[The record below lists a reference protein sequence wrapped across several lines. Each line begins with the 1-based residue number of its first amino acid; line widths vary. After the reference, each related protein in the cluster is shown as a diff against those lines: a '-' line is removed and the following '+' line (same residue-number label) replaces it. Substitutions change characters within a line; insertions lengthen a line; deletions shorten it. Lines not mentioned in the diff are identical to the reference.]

1 MEMGRLLLTE
11 ETKSGTSTKNAT
23 EQSIVNRSG
32 KVGLGSREESK
43 RGPLADEDLLES
55 DRLDDFRGL
64 NRRNPWL
71 ALLMLIVMFS
81 LAGIPPT
88 AGFFAKLMVLQAALD
103 AGFVA
108 VVVAAVIL
116 AVIGAFYYLRIV
128 KLMYFDEVEEGVLT
142 ISAHGYRRS
151 MKWVLTVNAIGLIA
165 VTPWIG
171 KVMDFIGRSLVGFG
185 VS

>member
-1 MEMGRLLLTE
+1 MKAERR
-11 ETKSGTSTKNAT
+11 KS
-23 EQSIVNRSG
+23 
-32 KVGLGSREESK
+32 ES
-43 RGPLADEDLLES
+43 
-55 DRLDDFRGL
+55 
-64 NRRNPWL
+64 
-71 ALLMLIVMFS
+71 
-81 LAGIPPT
+81 
-88 AGFFAKLMVLQAALD
+88 LQAALD

-128 KLMYFDEVEEGVLT
+128 KLMYFDDVEEGVLT

-171 KVMDFIGRSLVGFG
+171 KVMDLIGKSLMGFG
-185 VS
+185 LS